1 MSFFSNL
8 RIGQRLALG
17 FLALIVLMVM
27 LTVVGIQRVR
37 AIDQRL
43 TQINDVNSVKQ
54 RYAINFRGSVHD
66 RAIALRDVVLMD
78 TTADRQAAGMPST
91 SSPPTTPARRSR
103 WMHCWPPRRTR
114 KRRTSCSRSRRSS
127 SAPCR

>member
-78 TTADRQAAGMPST
+78 TTADRQAAEHAIDKLAADYARSAQPGCIAGHLVGPEREGH
-91 SSPPTTPARRSR
+91 PAVDQGD
-103 WMHCWPPRRTR
+103 
-114 KRRTSCSRSRRSS
+114 
-127 SAPCR
+127 

>member
-1 MSFFSNL
+1 MHFFPNL

-17 FLALIVLMVM
+17 FLAIIVLMVI

-37 AIDQRL
+37 SIDQQL
-43 TQINDVNSVKQ
+43 TAINEVNSVKQ

-78 TTADRQAAGMPST
+78 DPRTATPPNNRST
-91 SSPPTTPARRSR
+91 SSLPITHALRNRSTT
-103 WMHCWPPRRTR
+103 
-114 KRRTSCSRSRRSS
+114 
-127 SAPCR
+127 